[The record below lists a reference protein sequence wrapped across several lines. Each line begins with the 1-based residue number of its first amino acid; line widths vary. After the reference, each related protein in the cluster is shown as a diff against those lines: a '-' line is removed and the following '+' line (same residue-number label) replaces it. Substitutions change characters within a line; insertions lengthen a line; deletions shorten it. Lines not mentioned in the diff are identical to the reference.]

1 MKLFYNLQRGVGGST
16 RGVIIVD
23 IIISAN
29 EELKRMI
36 KEVPLDNKNKINP
49 KVFQDMIKEIAKRK
63 D

>member
-1 MKLFYNLQRGVGGST
+1 
-16 RGVIIVD
+16 VIIVD

-49 KVFQDMIKEIAKRK
+49 KVFQDMIKDIAKRK

>member
-1 MKLFYNLQRGVGGST
+1 M
-16 RGVIIVD
+16 D

-29 EELKRMI
+29 DELIRMI
-36 KEVPLDNKNKINP
+36 EEVPLDNDNKINP

>member
-1 MKLFYNLQRGVGGST
+1 MTLLSNNR
-16 RGVIIVD
+16 RI
-23 IIISAN
+23 N

>member
-1 MKLFYNLQRGVGGST
+1 M
-16 RGVIIVD
+16 D

-36 KEVPLDNKNKINP
+36 KEVPLDNKNRIYP

>member
-1 MKLFYNLQRGVGGST
+1 M
-16 RGVIIVD
+16 D

-36 KEVPLDNKNKINP
+36 KEVTLDNKNKINP
-49 KVFQDMIKEIAKRK
+49 IVFQDMIKEIAKRK

>member
-1 MKLFYNLQRGVGGST
+1 
-16 RGVIIVD
+16 VIIVD

-49 KVFQDMIKEIAKRK
+49 IVFQDMIKEIAKRK

>member
-1 MKLFYNLQRGVGGST
+1 
-16 RGVIIVD
+16 VIIVD